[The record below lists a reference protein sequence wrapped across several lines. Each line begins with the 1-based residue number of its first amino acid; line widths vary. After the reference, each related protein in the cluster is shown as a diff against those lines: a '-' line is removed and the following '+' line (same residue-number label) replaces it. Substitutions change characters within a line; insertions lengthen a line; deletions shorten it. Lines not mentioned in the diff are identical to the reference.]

1 MKAFVTKYSVS
12 CFIGLA
18 FAISLLIGFPL
29 KNLFLNDVFAGS
41 EIGMGYLSKIPVV
54 FGPAIA
60 AIIVTYATLGAAG
73 LKALFSR
80 LTPYIEHI
88 IWWFGLPFAGLAITA
103 IAFVIGGFTF
113 GELVTMATSVSPLV
127 LTMHLAGSIFIIGLG
142 EELGWRGWLL
152 PKLAQTRTLKNATIL
167 VFVSWALWHLPL
179 FFAGYRVA
187 IPFTV
192 IVLALSIIFT
202 WLWNRVGGNVVVL
215 IIAHAS
221 VDFSEAFFE
230 ERIGPNHSNQVLNA
244 WAAMSAI
251 YLVIA
256 AVLFFADRKQ
266 WDKILQPE
274 DERLINIPMIE
285 SGEKPID
292 NADPIS

>member
-1 MKAFVTKYSVS
+1 LKAFVTKYPVS

-60 AIIVTYATLGAAG
+60 AIIITYITLGAAG
-73 LKALFSR
+73 LKALLSK
-80 LTPYIEHI
+80 LKPYIEHI

-103 IAFVIGGFTF
+103 IAFVAGGFTF
-113 GELVTMATSVSPLV
+113 GELVTMATSVSPIV
-127 LTMHLAGSIFIIGLG
+127 LTMHLVGSIFIIGLG

-152 PKLAQTRTLKNATIL
+152 PKLAQTRTLKHATIL
-167 VFVSWALWHLPL
+167 VFISWALWHLPL
-179 FFAGYRVA
+179 FFAGYRIA
-187 IPFTV
+187 IPFT
-192 IVLALSIIFT
+192 ILVLALSIIFT

-244 WAAMSAI
+244 WAVLSVI
-251 YLVIA
+251 YLAIA
-256 AVLFFADRKQ
+256 AVLFFADKKT
-266 WDKILQPE
+266 WNTSLQPN
-274 DERLINIPMIE
+274 DERLV
-285 SGEKPID
+285 GT
-292 NADPIS
+292 ISPEAAETPTAE

>member
-1 MKAFVTKYSVS
+1 MKAFVTKYPVS

-29 KNLFLNDVFAGS
+29 KNLILNDVFAGS

-103 IAFVIGGFTF
+103 IAFVVGGFTF
-113 GELVTMATSVSPLV
+113 GELVAMATSVSPMV
-127 LTMHLAGSIFIIGLG
+127 LTMHLAGSIVIIGLG

-167 VFVSWALWHLPL
+167 VFITWALWHLPL

-244 WAAMSAI
+244 WAALSVI

-256 AVLFFADRKQ
+256 AVLFFADKKT
-266 WDKILQPE
+266 WNTTLQPD
-274 DERLINIPMIE
+274 DERLV
-285 SGEKPID
+285 GT
-292 NADPIS
+292 ISPQAAKAPAE